1 MGFEGQTMSYKTG
14 TGKTGRRNPTDARY
28 SLSCNPMKGVM
39 LVEWAH
45 AMLTDLARKA
55 KQSNGEYVARL
66 IEKAAE
72 VAIPT
77 VITLTIAAMI
87 AESFDK

>member
-1 MGFEGQTMSYKTG
+1 MSYKTG

-28 SLSCNPMKGVM
+28 SLACNPQKGVM

-45 AMLTDLARKA
+45 AILTDLARKA
-55 KQSNGEYVARL
+55 KQSNGEYMARL

-77 VITLTIAAMI
+77 TITLLLAAMV

>member
-1 MGFEGQTMSYKTG
+1 
-14 TGKTGRRNPTDARY
+14 
-28 SLSCNPMKGVM
+28 M

-45 AMLTDLARKA
+45 AILTDLARKA
-55 KQSNGEYVARL
+55 KQSNGEYMARL

-77 VITLTIAAMI
+77 TITLLLAAMV

>member
-1 MGFEGQTMSYKTG
+1 MSYKKG
-14 TGKTGRRNPTDARY
+14 TGKTGRLNPTDARY
-28 SLSCNPMKGVM
+28 SLSCNPTKGVM

-45 AMLTDLARKA
+45 GLLSKLARDA
-55 KQSNGEYVARL
+55 KQSNGEYMARL

-77 VITLTIAAMI
+77 TIVLLLAAMV

>member
-1 MGFEGQTMSYKTG
+1 MSYKKG
-14 TGKTGRRNPTDARY
+14 TGKTGRTNPKDARY
-28 SLSCNPMKGVM
+28 CLSCNPKKGVI

-66 IEKAAE
+66 IERAAE

-77 VITLTIAAMI
+77 VITLLIAAMV

>member
-1 MGFEGQTMSYKTG
+1 MSYKKG
-14 TGKTGRRNPTDARY
+14 CGKTGRRNPTDARY
-28 SLSCNPMKGVM
+28 SLGSNPMKGVM

-45 AMLTDLARKA
+45 GLLSKLARDA

-66 IEKAAE
+66 IERAAE

-77 VITLTIAAMI
+77 AITLLIAAMV

>member
-1 MGFEGQTMSYKTG
+1 VSYKKG
-14 TGKTGRRNPTDARY
+14 TGKTGRRNPSDARY
-28 SLSCNPMKGVM
+28 SLACNPQKGVM

-45 AMLTDLARKA
+45 GLLSKLARDA

-72 VAIPT
+72 VAT
-77 VITLTIAAMI
+77 ATTITLLLAAMV

>member
-1 MGFEGQTMSYKTG
+1 MSYRKG
-14 TGKTGRRNPTDARY
+14 TGKTGRTNPNDARY
-28 SLSCNPMKGVM
+28 SLACNPTKGVM

-66 IEKAAE
+66 LEKAAE

-77 VITLTIAAMI
+77 TITLLIAAMV